1 MSWKCYF
8 GHDFY
13 HDQNIVYHD
22 QNIAYHDQNIVYLG
36 QNLVKYYKN
45 IIHHS
50 QDTFHHGQNIV
61 YHNQNVVVSY
71 RLYIMFIM
79 TKISKTLNFVIDS
92 NMISWKAWV
101 TVLSCV
107 KVAVLVFQVPSFFWT
122 VVWRTWNTYIQGLV
136 PKSIVRQIDH

>member
-1 MSWKCYF
+1 MI
-8 GHDFY
+8 FY

-71 RLYIMFIM
+71 RLYIMFYHDQDIQNLEFCYRQLYDIM
-79 TKISKTLNFVIDS
+79 ESMSDSVILCQGFCICVSSSKFFLNSCLEDLKYLYSRFGTKEHC
-92 NMISWKAWV
+92 KA
-101 TVLSCV
+101 
-107 KVAVLVFQVPSFFWT
+107 
-122 VVWRTWNTYIQGLV
+122 N
-136 PKSIVRQIDH
+136 